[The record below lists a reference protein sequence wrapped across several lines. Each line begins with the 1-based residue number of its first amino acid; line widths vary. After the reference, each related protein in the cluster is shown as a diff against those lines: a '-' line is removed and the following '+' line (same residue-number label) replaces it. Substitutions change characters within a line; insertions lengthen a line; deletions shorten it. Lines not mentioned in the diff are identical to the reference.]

1 MAAPVT
7 IGATGYFE
15 ATRAGAVV
23 GEATLRMKN
32 ATKGTLSLAG
42 QRWNLKGDPAAK
54 TFRGTGSGS
63 VVELTIVKRGLLT
76 GTVDGD
82 TLRIQLQSGAAGP
95 QLRVQ
100 GDTITGVISGEPVTA
115 RRVR

>member
-42 QRWNLKGDPAAK
+42 QR
-54 TFRGTGSGS
+54 
-63 VVELTIVKRGLLT
+63 
-76 GTVDGD
+76 
-82 TLRIQLQSGAAGP
+82 
-95 QLRVQ
+95 
-100 GDTITGVISGEPVTA
+100 
-115 RRVR
+115 